1 MAHDDDRPTTSDGR
15 SAVERRTL
23 VAGGVWTVPVVALAV
38 AAPAASASPAPC
50 PSVTDPAQW
59 RRTDNGYAYQGA
71 SGIEEKDGYVYF
83 LQQADD
89 AASYEGLNLEVWF
102 RAALPVV
109 AGTTYTFLYRAGG
122 EYGQTRD
129 PRTHGPQ
136 YARLEIDGAAVS
148 PDYSTDTTQYGTVQL
163 TTDFSFVDYSS
174 LWVAKTTGIVQLTW
188 HFVVPGRKGRRTDAN
203 DDIRIT
209 LPLIACSR

>member
-59 RRTDNGYAYQGA
+59 RRYDNGYGYHGA
-71 SGIEEKDGYVYF
+71 SGIEEKGGAVFFY
-83 LQQADD
+83 QQADD
-89 AASYEGLNLEVWF
+89 SGSAEGFDLEVWWGA
-102 RAALPVV
+102 RLPVV
-109 AGTTYTFLYRAGG
+109 AGTAYTFLYRAGG
-122 EYGQTRD
+122 SYAQTGD
-129 PRTHGPQ
+129 DRTRGPQ
-136 YARLEIDGAAVS
+136 YARLEIDDVPIS
-148 PDYSTDTTQYGTVQL
+148 PNYSTDTSQYGDVQL
-163 TTDFSFVDYSS
+163 TKDFSFVDYSTR
-174 LWVAKTTGIVQLTW
+174 WTANTTGSVQLMW
-188 HFVVPGRKGRRTDAN
+188 HFIVPGRKGVRTDAN

-209 LPLIACSR
+209 LPLIACS